1 MFSTFYKSEEGEKDA
16 ASVIT
21 NKRYAEYEKI
31 FRDFDLA
38 RRLKEPL
45 ESLSENI
52 EIVEDES
59 KPSGLDFRNIQEF
72 NKVGSK
78 AASAAIYNL
87 LAKSLDKNEKGEYK
101 WNLLSDLPFTTEEGG
116 DVVLEPQIRPAK
128 FKGKLG
134 EEITQR
140 TYTVDEETGKK
151 KRGKNRQAREY
162 TEEAKDIPVNPKLN
176 LTEIVNDLREIALKK
191 YEGKTDMEGNPLTFE
206 KAYLYLHFDAYGE
219 VPENA
224 KNYRLR
230 SKNLA
235 RLRRKIEDK
244 LEEEAA
250 EKEDDY
256 DRTFSQ
262 MERRKRPRFNKD
274 FAKMKNYLEKM
285 ELIEEQTEK
294 AIKDSQDRVDILTRK
309 QENPNYILTLRKE
322 MAEMMGQKI
331 KPVLESSGFKNPEEL
346 ETTTSAYTLDPAADI
361 PEFAG
366 GKRLTF
372 NKPIPGLTDEVYNNL
387 LTEAEYNALP
397 EKSEG
402 DDAMGSLSEVSGKD
416 IRSKEEYDRYIKQA
430 IPRVVREYDLNV
442 VYKIKFKENLKRI
455 TKKGKLFK
463 PRTKRE
469 EEERRKDSG
478 PSQALA
484 GKDYAENIRKIKIL
498 QSIIKDFMK
507 NEEPTTK
514 RARKAKSRIDAA
526 ILEALEQ
533 EEKKN
538 KEIEDTAR
546 DARRFLEPARLLGK
560 FYEELDEYPD
570 LNTTKTEIRITKDRI
585 KTEEDEENPNLNEIK
600 ELKLD
605 LKDLDAY
612 EKKRKEIEIDLSSR
626 LKALKVVNPMVK
638 KLDKLLA
645 DYTPKKE
652 FEQAITELG
661 IAVGANAVENMQMFK
676 DTQISFM
683 FEGRDKKDRSLKQI
697 LEKDEKL
704 KPLLQDKEAMK
715 ILQTFDEFITEI
727 ATLDMDNI
735 KDLEEDIE
743 RLENA
748 FKRVKHIGEM
758 KKGDTK

>member
-1 MFSTFYKSEEGEKDA
+1 MFSTFYKSEEDEKDA
-16 ASVIT
+16 SSVIT

-38 RRLKEPL
+38 RRLTEPL
-45 ESLSENI
+45 KSLSENI

-87 LAKSLDKNEKGEYK
+87 LAKSLDKNEEGKYR
-101 WNLLSDLPFTTEEGG
+101 WNLLADLPFTTEEDG
-116 DVVLEPQIRPAK
+116 DVILEPQIRPAK

-140 TYTVDEETGKK
+140 TYKVDEETGKK

-162 TEEAKDIPVNPKLN
+162 TEEAKDIPINPKLN

-191 YEGKTDMEGNPLTFE
+191 YEGKKDMQGNTLTFE

-262 MERRKRPRFNKD
+262 MERRKRPRFKKD
-274 FAKMKNYLEKM
+274 FTKMKNYLEKM

-294 AIKDSQDRVDILTRK
+294 TIKDSQDRVDILTRK
-309 QENPNYILTLRKE
+309 QENPDYILTLRRE
-322 MAEMMGQKI
+322 MAEMMGQRI
-331 KPVLESSGFKNPEEL
+331 KPVLEEIPEEV
-346 ETTTSAYTLDPAADI
+346 ETKATGYALAEYPKDI
-361 PEFAG
+361 PAFAG
-366 GKRLTF
+366 GRLEPYE
-372 NKPIPGLTDEVYNNL
+372 PIPGLTDKVYNNL

-397 EKSEG
+397 EKAENEL
-402 DDAMGSLSEVSGKD
+402 GSLAEIDGSD
-416 IRSKEEYDRYIKQA
+416 IRSKEEYDKYIKQV
-430 IPRVVREYDLNV
+430 IPRAIREYGVNIL
-442 VYKIKFKENLKRI
+442 YKIKFKENLVKI
-455 TKKGKLFK
+455 SKKGKLLQ
-463 PRTKRE
+463 PRIQRE
-469 EEERRKDSG
+469 TEERRRKGSG

-484 GKDYAENIRKIKIL
+484 GKDYAENIRKIKTL
-498 QSIIKDFMK
+498 QSIITDFMK

-514 RARKAKSRIDAA
+514 RARKAKSRIDMA
-526 ILEALEQ
+526 ITEALEQ

-538 KEIEDTAR
+538 KEIEETAR

-560 FYEELDEYPD
+560 F
-570 LNTTKTEIRITKDRI
+570 
-585 KTEEDEENPNLNEIK
+585 
-600 ELKLD
+600 
-605 LKDLDAY
+605 
-612 EKKRKEIEIDLSSR
+612 
-626 LKALKVVNPMVK
+626 
-638 KLDKLLA
+638 
-645 DYTPKKE
+645 
-652 FEQAITELG
+652 
-661 IAVGANAVENMQMFK
+661 
-676 DTQISFM
+676 
-683 FEGRDKKDRSLKQI
+683 
-697 LEKDEKL
+697 
-704 KPLLQDKEAMK
+704 
-715 ILQTFDEFITEI
+715 
-727 ATLDMDNI
+727 
-735 KDLEEDIE
+735 
-743 RLENA
+743 
-748 FKRVKHIGEM
+748 
-758 KKGDTK
+758 